1 MNEAWYESKLFVG
14 AVGWLVSLITFYLG
28 YVINKSNQEKNDRR
42 NIIILITQTN
52 SSLFS
57 LIYQYSL
64 NPASI
69 DYVKLRTELLKTNV
83 IYVLPPKIKLLFQD
97 LYTIHLSGPDYYTQ
111 NKHLI
116 PGKLQGIVNELNE
129 YGVDTFGYK

>member
-83 IYVLPPKIKLLFQD
+83 IYVLPPKLNYFFKICTPFIYQD
-97 LYTIHLSGPDYYTQ
+97 QITTHKI
-111 NKHLI
+111 NI
-116 PGKLQGIVNELNE
+116 
-129 YGVDTFGYK
+129 